1 MAKLITFTQGDAGM
15 IITANILDE
24 NKKPLQ
30 IGYSDKIK
38 GHLQYPNGTCI
49 DMLDECVTII
59 NRDEAKIRI
68 TIAPEY
74 AEMDGFYQIFI
85 QVLTDTYRIT
95 ATKSIDYYV
104 NAKHNIG
111 AH

>member
-24 NKKPLQ
+24 NKKPLH
-30 IGYSDKIK
+30 IEYSDKIK
-38 GHLQYPNGTCI
+38 GHIQYPDGTCV
-49 DMLDECVTII
+49 DMLDECVTIT

-74 AEMDGFYQIFI
+74 TEVEGFYQMFI

-104 NAKHNIG
+104 NSKHNIG